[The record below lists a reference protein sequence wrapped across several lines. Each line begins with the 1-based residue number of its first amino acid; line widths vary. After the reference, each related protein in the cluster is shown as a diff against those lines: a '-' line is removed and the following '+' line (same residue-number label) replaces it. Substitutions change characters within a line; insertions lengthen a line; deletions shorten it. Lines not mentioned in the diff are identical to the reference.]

1 MKKNIFNILIISVL
15 SVFLFVSCS
24 KNTSITPT
32 LQTCYLSS
40 VTNVKGNVLQR
51 FTYDANDR
59 LISEVNDST
68 GVSLAFTYNA
78 QNTVDKITVANKV
91 GTKVYTF
98 IIAFTY
104 DGTGKANKAITTF
117 NGNVYQ
123 TNVFTY
129 TNNQLMQIIST
140 DALNNIESVRFEYSG
155 ENISKVY
162 AKFDNDKEYL
172 YYEITKFDAMK
183 LNLPEAYKALAVGLA
198 GLADDFY
205 LLNKNNALSEKY
217 YEEDGSIYHTTENI
231 YEYNSTSQPTKLT
244 GSYNENSVKITM
256 VNNYQYNCK

>member
-1 MKKNIFNILIISVL
+1 MKKYIFNILIISVL

-78 QNTVDKITVANKV
+78 QNTVDKITVANK
-91 GTKVYTF
+91 
-98 IIAFTY
+98 
-104 DGTGKANKAITTF
+104 
-117 NGNVYQ
+117 
-123 TNVFTY
+123 
-129 TNNQLMQIIST
+129 QLMQIIST

>member
-1 MKKNIFNILIISVL
+1 MKKNIFNTLIVSVL

-24 KNTSITPT
+24 KTSSTTPT
-32 LQTCYLSS
+32 PQTCYLSS
-40 VTNVKGNVLQR
+40 VSNAKGNVLQR
-51 FTYDANDR
+51 FSYDANDR

-68 GVSLAFTYNA
+68 GVSLAFAYNA
-78 QNTVDKITVANKV
+78 QNTVDKITLTDKV

-98 IIAFTY
+98 IITFTY
-104 DGTGKANKAITTF
+104 DGTGKASKTITTF

-129 TNNQLMQIIST
+129 TNSQLTQIIST
-140 DALNNIESVRFEYSG
+140 DALNEIESARFEYSG

-172 YYEITKFDAMK
+172 YYEILKFDAMK
-183 LNLPEAYKALAVGLA
+183 LNLPEAYKALAMGLA

-205 LLNKNNALSEKY
+205 YLNKNNALSEKY
-217 YEEDGSIYHTTENI
+217 YEEDGSVYHTAENI
-231 YEYNSTSQPTKLT
+231 YEYNSTSQTTKLT
-244 GSYNENSVKITM
+244 EAYNENGVKITV
-256 VNNYQYNCK
+256 VNSYQYNCK